1 MKIVTIENDELR
13 LCSGMKED
21 SFGKTDYDSIVTQEG
36 LVVKAQV
43 SLETLATE
51 LNKNS
56 FDSYSWSFEEIRS
69 FPTETPADG
78 NATDGNTI
86 STEYY
91 VHYCGKTPLGK
102 KACTLLELFE
112 AAEKPTATTQDK
124 DKLFQAAFLV
134 CAILTQA
141 AQEEIDIPLN
151 GAGGIIVDFDSD
163 KPAVLFLPPD
173 LFKVSCAGLS
183 AEENTANQ
191 AGWINPTLSGLAAV
205 CFERAVLAYK
215 MLSGRLPYPA
225 VNSTERNADIL
236 DKKFLPLELSVNGV
250 DRQLAVEVNKAL
262 KLTSN
267 EVAVPGKKKKGKS
280 SEDLTPTASFP
291 LAALLASRD
300 KIEKK
305 VSDEVFEEQ
314 ARSFLKAQESK
325 IKTQRTLR
333 RNKAI
338 IITSLV
344 GVIILVIIIITAI
357 KSDRENYTSKGLT
370 STQTVEAYYKGVNNL
385 DTVILEEITKGRNPT
400 SYTNTV
406 SQMYVVGKQRQ
417 AYGGHKG
424 FLSPEKW
431 LYFVDSPV
439 KNQMAGIYGVTNVK
453 IDGKLSEL
461 NPTMFKINQ
470 KPEALTE
477 ENGITLQNNSKSVH
491 TAEYY
496 LIHTEGENSDIYIQK
511 VSETFTLT
519 YEKDKWLITHI
530 ESETS
535 DIDFDSD
542 VFKSDYFNELQ
553 KNEGNVMKAVGA
565 LRGKYSWLPSDTI
578 LTQELERLESEAAKA
593 NALW

>member
-1 MKIVTIENDELR
+1 MKLVTIEKDEIR

-36 LVVKAQV
+36 LIVKSNV
-43 SLETLATE
+43 SLETLANEIT
-51 LNKNS
+51 KNS
-56 FDSYSWSFEEIRS
+56 FDHSTWSFSEIRS
-69 FPTETPADG
+69 LQLDSDF
-78 NATDGNTI
+78 
-86 STEYY
+86 Y
-91 VHYCGKTPLGK
+91 VHYCGTNPLGEN
-102 KACTLLELFE
+102 ACTLLELFE
-112 AAEKPTATTQDK
+112 KAEAPDATKQDK
-124 DKLFQAAFLV
+124 DKLFDAAFLI
-134 CAILTQA
+134 CAIYTQA
-141 AQEEIDIPLN
+141 ALDDISIPLN
-151 GAGGIIVDFDSD
+151 GAGGILVDLDSD
-163 KPAVLFLPPD
+163 KQTIMFLPPD
-173 LFKVSCAGLS
+173 LFKFSSVGLN
-183 AEENTANQ
+183 AEENTANH

-205 CFERAVLAYK
+205 CFARAVLAYK
-215 MLSGRLPYPA
+215 LLTGRLPYPSA
-225 VNSTERNADIL
+225 NSTERNADIL
-236 DKKFLPLELSVNGV
+236 DQKFLPLELSVNGV

-280 SEDLTPTASFP
+280 SEDLTPTPSFP
-291 LAALLASRD
+291 LQALLASKD
-300 KIEKK
+300 KIEKT
-305 VSDEVFEEQ
+305 VSDEDFEEQ
-314 ARSFLKAQESK
+314 AQSFLKAQDSK

-344 GVIILVIIIITAI
+344 GVIILVIIIITAV

-370 STQTVEAYYKGVNNL
+370 STQTVEAFYKGVNNL

-417 AYGGHKG
+417 AYGGHQG

-431 LYFVDSPV
+431 LYYVDSPA
-439 KNQMAGIYGVTNVK
+439 KNQMAGIYGVTDVR

-461 NPTMFKINQ
+461 NPTMYKINQ

-477 ENGITLQNNSKSVH
+477 ENGITLENNLKSVH

-496 LIHTEGENSDIYIQK
+496 LLHTEGENSDIFIQK
-511 VSETFTLT
+511 FSETFTLT
-519 YEKDKWLITHI
+519 FVKDKWLITHI
-530 ESETS
+530 ESDYT

-542 VFKSDYFNELQ
+542 AFKAEYFSELQ

-565 LRGKYSWLPSDTI
+565 LRNKYKWLPSDAI
-578 LTQELERLESEAAKA
+578 LKQELHRLEEAAAKA
-593 NALW
+593 SILW